1 MYKVLYK
8 IRISFLSN
16 FRIEFQNSGCLSPIS
31 LHPSSSKTLASY
43 TKLEY
48 RVHEFEGCK
57 PTISTK
63 EDDQFGM
70 QFDKLSNGVQSLD
83 KITAR
88 ESRDF
93 RILHPWPEWME
104 LMEHLLKKGYFE
116 GQDCPLRNRE
126 LSSKESN
133 QIRTACLNFA
143 RDRFYLVSYLPRKD
157 IQVLVQ
163 LGCPSTD
170 RKVVNSGKRLRAHV
184 GIDEGNVCSSCRLRG
199 QCERAYVKASE
210 DAGGRNVDVMRILL
224 TYALDPIT
232 GSVENKLCQNEVV
245 EESVRKLLNEI
256 VQFSINEAY
265 SEPWKEKSI
274 PLPQGKSEAPIK
286 QGDWLCPKCS
296 FLNFARNIK
305 CLRCNGLFQERLRK
319 LGEDQDHLPLKKGDW
334 LCDKCKFLNFAK
346 NAKCLQCSEK
356 PPKRQLNPGEW
367 ECDSC
372 NYINFRRNIMC
383 LRCDYR
389 RPKGSTYCESS
400 SQLDDDSRSFRQLDG
415 TNFVRHARNSRSSDR
430 LDRQNRRI
438 VSNMWRFIED
448 ESKDGAEL
456 NLENQSS
463 VFVDFPIAGGK
474 SSLSQNAERRERWKL
489 EMLERSRTTFREKK
503 NNADCRSQ
511 SSKEQEV
518 GLFECTDDQEIEEWF
533 GSGIRTG

>member
-1 MYKVLYK
+1 
-8 IRISFLSN
+8 
-16 FRIEFQNSGCLSPIS
+16 
-31 LHPSSSKTLASY
+31 
-43 TKLEY
+43 
-48 RVHEFEGCK
+48 
-57 PTISTK
+57 
-63 EDDQFGM
+63 M

-133 QIRTACLNFA
+133 QIRTAFLNFA

-224 TYALDPIT
+224 TYALAIT

-356 PPKRQLNPGEW
+356 PPKRQLNPG
-367 ECDSC
+367 
-372 NYINFRRNIMC
+372 
-383 LRCDYR
+383 
-389 RPKGSTYCESS
+389 
-400 SQLDDDSRSFRQLDG
+400 
-415 TNFVRHARNSRSSDR
+415 A
-430 LDRQNRRI
+430 
-438 VSNMWRFIED
+438 
-448 ESKDGAEL
+448 
-456 NLENQSS
+456 
-463 VFVDFPIAGGK
+463 
-474 SSLSQNAERRERWKL
+474 
-489 EMLERSRTTFREKK
+489 TT
-503 NNADCRSQ
+503 
-511 SSKEQEV
+511 
-518 GLFECTDDQEIEEWF
+518 
-533 GSGIRTG
+533 